1 MNPKARRVVGAWL
14 FACITILLGIP
25 STASALPLISE
36 VFYDAVGS
44 DDGQS
49 FVELSGAPGTDLSG
63 LTIEG
68 INGTGGGV
76 TVSIALSGVIPAD
89 GIFVLADTF
98 SGGGTAVLDAD
109 ALAAFDFQNGPDS
122 VVLRDGP
129 TIIDALG
136 YGVFDVGEIFAGRRR
151 GRARRERGVEPGTGL
166 REHRHRRQRLRLRSA
181 GQPDA
186 RRGHV
191 PSSARAGRGAARGD
205 RFGVARGVEAPSA
218 SDRSRA
224 ALTRG

>member
-136 YGVFDVGEIFAGRRR
+136 YGVFDVGEIFAGEGAAAPDASAGSSLARVFANIDTDDNAFDFEVLASPTPGVATFHPVPEPGAAQLAATGLGLLAGLRRR
-151 GRARRERGVEPGTGL
+151 ARRIGRARR
-166 REHRHRRQRLRLRSA
+166 
-181 GQPDA
+181 
-186 RRGHV
+186 
-191 PSSARAGRGAARGD
+191 
-205 RFGVARGVEAPSA
+205 
-218 SDRSRA
+218 
-224 ALTRG
+224 